1 MMVTS
6 VSKWL
11 RKPVLLVTFAW
22 LLIVL
27 GWLGYHSDGV
37 GGRPLTMIW
46 GHDPGV
52 FDPHRTSNP
61 IAYEIFRH
69 VCEPLFYEDL
79 DGTVRG
85 LLAEDDVQ
93 YGDSGRRVT
102 VRLRPSIVFHDGT
115 PLDAAIAKASFERL
129 QHFGVSPLMGDLR
142 DVTIEQIDN
151 RTLMFILPEPDYEFV
166 RLTLANAYAAIVLPS
181 DNGEAESGWV
191 TCTGPYQFA
200 PYLYRPDQSLTLI
213 RYSSYRWPPAYLTNQ
228 DSAHIPQMHFI
239 FEADRDRR
247 LDLLLNDTGC
257 LLSLSQEHL
266 NQVGDLSRFR
276 LHEASG
282 GVTYLGFN
290 FLQPRWQDVRARQ
303 AVAMALDK
311 SALAELGPF
320 AVAQTPLSPDAIG
333 YDPHLVEESI
343 GYHPEQSRQLLAQ
356 TNFSASDEVVLL
368 IPESNTYREL
378 AAAVTAQLAVVG
390 LEQIRVREVP
400 RSEILTQ
407 RQDFDLLLFDYA
419 WADYTALAIFLGSGP
434 RNLLNYPDEEIADLV
449 QRARATEDVNARQ
462 ELILQ
467 AQRRVLEQAI
477 WQPLLVRNIT
487 LAVDGQCV
495 RGERRVSGGMLV
507 FHDATTYFP
516 R

>member
-1 MMVTS
+1 MS
-6 VSKWL
+6 RWL
-11 RKPVLLVTFAW
+11 QKPVLPITFAW
-22 LLIVL
+22 LLIML
-27 GWLGYHSDGV
+27 SWLGYHSEGV

-61 IAYEIFRH
+61 IAYDIFRH

-85 LLAEDDVQ
+85 LLAEDDIQ
-93 YGDSGRRVT
+93 YDDSGRRVT
-102 VRLRPSIVFHDGT
+102 VRLRPSVTFHDQT
-115 PLDAAIAKASFERL
+115 PLNAAIVKASFERL
-129 QHFGVSPLMGDLR
+129 QHFGVSPLIGDLR
-142 DVTIEQIDN
+142 DVMIERIDD
-151 RTLMFILPEPDYEFV
+151 RTLVFILPEPDYEFV
-166 RLTLANAYAAIVLPS
+166 RLTLANVYAAIVLPS
-181 DNGEAESGWV
+181 DNSEAESGLV

-200 PYLYRPDQSLTLI
+200 PDLYRPAQSLTLI
-213 RYSSYRWPPAYLTNQ
+213 NYPSYHWPPAYFTNR
-228 DSAHIPQMHFI
+228 DAAHIPQMHFI
-239 FEADRDRR
+239 FEAERERR

-266 NQVGDLSRFR
+266 NQVGELSRFR

-290 FLQPRWQDVRARQ
+290 FLQPRWQDIRVRQ

-311 SALAELGPF
+311 AALANLGPF

-333 YDPHLVEESI
+333 YDPRLVEESI
-343 GYHPEQSRQLLAQ
+343 GYHPEQSRQLLTQAHF
-356 TNFSASDEVVLL
+356 NVSDEVVLL

-378 AAAVTAQLAVVG
+378 AAAVIAQLTVVG
-390 LEQIRVREVP
+390 LEQIRVREMP

-419 WADYTALAIFLGSGP
+419 WGDYTALSIFLGPGP
-434 RNLLNYPDEEIADLV
+434 RNLLNYPDEKIAELI

-462 ELILQ
+462 ELISQ
-467 AQRRVLEQAI
+467 AQRNVLGQAI

-487 LAVDGQCV
+487 LAVDGECM
-495 RGERRVSGGMLV
+495 RGERQISSGILV
-507 FHDATTYFP
+507 FHDANTYFP
-516 R
+516 H